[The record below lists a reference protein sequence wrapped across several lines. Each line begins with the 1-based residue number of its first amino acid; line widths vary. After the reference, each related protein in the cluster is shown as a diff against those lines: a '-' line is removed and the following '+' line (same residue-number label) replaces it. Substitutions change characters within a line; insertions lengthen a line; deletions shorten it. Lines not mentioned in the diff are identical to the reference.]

1 MPGFSPGAASARGFL
16 QRLWQNDT
24 WARAQ
29 AGDML
34 ELQPPGKDPPLIQLY
49 IDADACPVKDAVF
62 SVARRHGLEVHV
74 VANSRMGVPRD
85 PRIHLVVVSGRFD
98 AADDWIAERVTGWDI
113 VITSDLP
120 LADRCLKQGA
130 RALDPKGRVFT
141 EDAMGD
147 VLASRELSAFL
158 RDMGETG
165 GGPRPYTPQDRS
177 RFLNALENQIQA
189 LHKRERQML

>member
-24 WARAQ
+24 W
-29 AGDML
+29 
-34 ELQPPGKDPPLIQLY
+34 
-49 IDADACPVKDAVF
+49 
-62 SVARRHGLEVHV
+62 
-74 VANSRMGVPRD
+74 
-85 PRIHLVVVSGRFD
+85 
-98 AADDWIAERVTGWDI
+98 
-113 VITSDLP
+113 
-120 LADRCLKQGA
+120 A